1 MKEQEIER
9 LTNLKKYEENLYSEG
24 NKLICGVD
32 EAGRGPLAGPV
43 AVGAVVMKNDSML
56 EWVNDSKKVT
66 EKRREILYDKIIED
80 SLAWSVQLI
89 SEKDI
94 DELNILNATKKG
106 VTLAIKDIM
115 EQLKTKPD
123 IIILDALREIDT
135 FNIPYQS
142 IIKGDATCY
151 SISCASILAKVTR
164 DRLMKQYDEEYPE
177 YGFAKHKGYGTKMHI
192 DAIKQYGPTEIHRKI
207 FIENFI

>member
-9 LTNLKKYEENLYSEG
+9 LTNLKKYEENLYNEG

-43 AVGAVVMKNDSML
+43 AVGAVVMKKDSML

-66 EKRREILYDKIIED
+66 EKRREILYDRIIED

-89 SEKDI
+89 FEKDI

-106 VTLAIKDIM
+106 VTLAIKDII

-164 DRLMKQYDEEYPE
+164 DRLMKEYDEKYPQ

-192 DAIKQYGPTEIHRKI
+192 DAIKQYGPTEIHRKT
-207 FIENFI
+207 FIENFV